1 MYEQTTIAAIAT
13 PPGEGGIGIIR
24 LSGIDAAEIAN
35 RMFETKKLHDFHDAV
50 PYMMYYGKV
59 MDNDRI
65 VDRGLAVYMKAPHSY
80 TGEDVVEFQMH
91 GSVEALRSVLSL
103 ALRHGAVPADKGEFT
118 KRAFLNGR
126 IDLAQAESV
135 MDIITARGQAALV
148 QAESHLSGAPSQ
160 YVHETREKLKEFIT
174 KLEVT
179 IDYPEEDL
187 EDLTVDEISK
197 ALEEINQSLTELITR
212 SHRGRFIQD
221 GFKTVLAGRPNAG
234 KSSLLNALLQED
246 RAIVTDMPGTTRDTI
261 EESIRIGGIPLI
273 LMDTA
278 GIRDA
283 ENQVEAIGIE
293 RARKSM
299 EEADLI
305 LMVID
310 GSVPLTEEDRR
321 ILSSLEG
328 KKAIVI
334 LNKYDLE
341 QKTGEAE
348 IRSLI
353 SEETPIIHLS
363 AQYGSGI
370 DRLEELIQKLMH
382 TEDLD
387 AGRQLFLT
395 NLRHM
400 DLAEKSLELIHQ
412 AQKSCADK
420 LLADFIVVDLTEAF
434 HKLGEITGENVDDE
448 LINSIF
454 QNFCVG
460 K

>member
-148 QAESHLSGAPSQ
+148 QAESHLSGALSQ

-234 KSSLLNALLQED
+234 KSSLD
-246 RAIVTDMPGTTRDTI
+246 
-261 EESIRIGGIPLI
+261 
-273 LMDTA
+273 
-278 GIRDA
+278 
-283 ENQVEAIGIE
+283 
-293 RARKSM
+293 RKS
-299 EEADLI
+299 
-305 LMVID
+305 
-310 GSVPLTEEDRR
+310 
-321 ILSSLEG
+321 
-328 KKAIVI
+328 
-334 LNKYDLE
+334 
-341 QKTGEAE
+341 
-348 IRSLI
+348 
-353 SEETPIIHLS
+353 
-363 AQYGSGI
+363 
-370 DRLEELIQKLMH
+370 
-382 TEDLD
+382 
-387 AGRQLFLT
+387 
-395 NLRHM
+395 
-400 DLAEKSLELIHQ
+400 
-412 AQKSCADK
+412 
-420 LLADFIVVDLTEAF
+420 VV
-434 HKLGEITGENVDDE
+434 
-448 LINSIF
+448 
-454 QNFCVG
+454 
-460 K
+460 